1 VAAGRLGYRAS
12 MLDRAARACVALL
25 VTAAFPVATAVA
37 QTPAPPVPV
46 SPADGAT
53 RDEGEAVPFS
63 ALGPADTVVLLSRSS
78 VAGICGA
85 IADEAGR
92 LTGVATGADPSTLSF
107 TSGELGPGTW
117 FWQAVSPSNC
127 STGPARRLVVRPA
140 ALAPIPARIGTSNRA
155 HLVIATAGVGE
166 GVSRA
171 RLAALVRRSAERWR
185 LRVDAV
191 VRRAPHLGDA
201 RSDVGF
207 SSRLVPR
214 GALGVTYLQR
224 TRRVLARRVCSPAGC
239 RTVRTALGVA
249 VNERDLALRPDVDW
263 QPGPS
268 LPDRRQFDLETVI
281 IHELGHLAGNRRHS
295 PVGCRDTPM
304 VRALDRGEWWR
315 SPLDFHY
322 SECEGDL
329 GGRVVRRTI
338 ERTATVRAPALFV
351 RGAS

>member
-1 VAAGRLGYRAS
+1 
-12 MLDRAARACVALL
+12 M
-25 VTAAFPVATAVA
+25 TAALPVATAVA
-37 QTPAPPVPV
+37 QTPAPPVPI
-46 SPADGAT
+46 SPADAAT
-53 RDEGEAVPFS
+53 RDEGASVQFS
-63 ALGPADTVVLLSRSS
+63 ALGPADTVVLLSRSI

-92 LTGVATGADPSTLSF
+92 LTGVASGADPNLLRF
-107 TSGELGPGTW
+107 TAGELAPGTW

-127 STGPARRLVVRPA
+127 SAGPARRLAVRPA
-140 ALAPIPARIGTSNRA
+140 ALAPIPARIGSSNHA

-171 RLAALVRRSAERWR
+171 RLVALVRRSADRWR

-207 SSRLVPR
+207 SARLVPR
-214 GALGVTYLQR
+214 GALGVTYLER
-224 TRRVLARRVCSPAGC
+224 TRRVLARRVCSPTGC
-239 RTVRTALGVA
+239 RTVRTALADA

-263 QPGPS
+263 QPGPGH
-268 LPDRRQFDLETVI
+268 PDRRQFDLETVI

-315 SPLDFHY
+315 SPLEFHY
-322 SECEGDL
+322 SECDGGP

-338 ERTATVRAPALFV
+338 ERTVTVRAAPLFV
-351 RGAS
+351 RGA